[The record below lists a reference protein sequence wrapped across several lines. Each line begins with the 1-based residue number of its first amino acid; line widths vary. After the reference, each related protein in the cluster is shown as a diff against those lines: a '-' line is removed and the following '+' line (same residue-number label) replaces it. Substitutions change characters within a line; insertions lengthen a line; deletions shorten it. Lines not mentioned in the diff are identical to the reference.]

1 MFFCVARLSQPT
13 DSKSGCQG
21 RGRRPFLAPF
31 LRANDYD
38 FVEKCRVPPSGYKEQ
53 PDRVERE
60 ANQMNNF
67 YHISMVGGPWDG
79 VEVDVPEFPLR
90 LSLSLPARPDGDHWD
105 TSKCSMPA
113 SKNCCAYLLTRSRYV
128 QADGGAAVHL
138 RYDFLSFEPHSDRAV
153 KDRLAPTGWRSALV
167 QHLQDY
173 RQRFA
178 AWLLAPVDYPLDFR
192 RLCPAEGAGAA
203 CPRRGDASRTEHE
216 ALSRSARSGRIAT
229 KHR

>member
-105 TSKCSMPA
+105 TSKCSMPP
-113 SKNCCAYLLTRSRYV
+113 STNGSAYTLTRSRYV
-128 QADGGAAVHL
+128 HDGIGAAVHL
-138 RYDFLSFEPHSDRAV
+138 RFDFLSFEPHGARAV
-153 KDRLAPTGWRSALV
+153 NGRLAPTGWRSKLM
-167 QHLQDY
+167 QYLRDY
-173 RQRFA
+173 PQRFA
-178 AWLLAPVDYPLDFR
+178 AWLLAPVDYPLDVR
-192 RLCPAEGAGAA
+192 RLYPAECLGAA
-203 CPRRGDASRTEHE
+203 CPRQREASCTEHE
-216 ALSRSARSGRIAT
+216 AGSRSARSGRIAT